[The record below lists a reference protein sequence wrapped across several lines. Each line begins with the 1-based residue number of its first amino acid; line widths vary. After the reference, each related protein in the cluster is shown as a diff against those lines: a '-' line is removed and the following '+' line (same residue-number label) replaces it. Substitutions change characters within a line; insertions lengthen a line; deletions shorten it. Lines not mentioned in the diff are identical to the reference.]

1 MKSMSGNI
9 IDLGSVQFTSEGDE
23 ISFKKMLSRLNLKP
37 PFVVK
42 PNWSSSMIYTEAQIL
57 DWVLS
62 SIEGEVLVVESYA
75 MWRNE
80 IFLEPDRPRDNEFL
94 ELLRV
99 QKKKNLRENDKWF
112 LEFSGIQEVLDRHEV
127 EYMNLSEEYW
137 AKRVC
142 DSDSIHEE
150 VNKKYS
156 PVLTETLAASVPTR
170 LYELRGGTLID
181 LTKPKRSLPANFVSL
196 SLKNLF
202 GMIPTPY
209 RRKYHGANEELLT
222 QSILDINKI
231 CNALFD
237 VVGVIEGVFSTSE
250 TIDNPMSP
258 AIHKNLGYIW
268 ISEIPLEMDALV
280 TVQLGL
286 DPHTIEYLQEASNV
300 FGPWNDR
307 IEDIGKKNIVN
318 LQKGLR

>member
-1 MKSMSGNI
+1 
-9 IDLGSVQFTSEGDE
+9 
-23 ISFKKMLSRLNLKP
+23 MLARLDLKP
-37 PFVVK
+37 PIVVK

-62 SIEGEVLVVESYA
+62 SIEGEVTVVESYA

-80 IFLEPDRPRDNEFL
+80 LFLDPDRPRDNEFL
-94 ELLRV
+94 KLLGV
-99 QKKKNLRENDKWF
+99 QKKKDLRENDKWF
-112 LEFSGIQEVLDRHEV
+112 LEFSGIQEVLDRHNV
-127 EYMNLSEEYW
+127 EYMNLSEEFW

-142 DSDSIHEE
+142 DSESIHEA

-170 LYELRGGTLID
+170 LYDLRGGTLID

-196 SLKNLF
+196 SLKNMF

-209 RRKYHGANEELLT
+209 RRKYHGDNEELLT

-237 VVGVIEGVFSTSE
+237 VVGVIEGLFTTSE
-250 TIDNPMSP
+250 TIDNPMIP
-258 AIHKNLGYIW
+258 AIHRNTGYIW
-268 ISEIPLEMDALV
+268 TSDKPLSLDALV
-280 TVQLGL
+280 TTQLGI
-286 DPHTIEYLQEASNV
+286 DPHAVEYLQEAIDV
-300 FGPWNDR
+300 FGPWSNQ
-307 IEDIGKKNIVN
+307 IEDLGKKHRVN
-318 LQKGLR
+318 LPRV